1 MNGDIIIGDRAA
13 QLLAVLMLEAA
24 FGYPRLA
31 LQWIGHPVIWVGALL
46 ARLDRQWNIAGWRR
60 AKGVG
65 VVLILI
71 ALGGGMG
78 WAIDAMAQ
86 GPIGAVTIILFA
98 TIGLAQR
105 SLYDHV
111 AAVIRPLTTGD
122 LPMARAALSHIVGRD
137 TDDLD
142 AQSIAAGATETLAE
156 SLCDGIVA
164 PAFWFL
170 LLGLPGLFIF
180 KCISTADSMI
190 GHKDA
195 RHGEFGWAAARL
207 DDLLNWVPARLSGL
221 LICIAGGRDSWRI
234 MWRDAHRHLSPNAGW
249 PESAMAGALALQLGG
264 GASYASDWIARQ
276 TLGDGLRPTPADLQ
290 RAMIIFRRACGL
302 LWLIT
307 GVIAWPL

>member
-1 MNGDIIIGDRAA
+1 MIGDRAA

-24 FGYPRLA
+24 IGYPRLA
-31 LQWIGHPVIWVGALL
+31 LRQIGHPVIWVGALL
-46 ARLDRQWNIAGWRR
+46 AHVDRQWNHAGRR
-60 AKGVG
+60 RVKGLG

-71 ALGGGMG
+71 ALGGVIG
-78 WAIDAMAQ
+78 WTIE
-86 GPIGAVTIILFA
+86 AVAHGQVGTLMIVLLA
-98 TIGLAQR
+98 TMGLAQR
-105 SLYDHV
+105 SLHDHV
-111 AAVIRPLTTGD
+111 TAVMLPLATGD
-122 LPMARAALSHIVGRD
+122 LPMARKALSHIVGRD
-137 TDDLD
+137 TDNLD
-142 AQSIAAGATETLAE
+142 AQGIAAGATETLAE

-170 LLGLPGLFIF
+170 LLGLPGLCIF

-207 DDLLNWVPARLSGL
+207 DDLLNLVPARLSGA

-249 PESAMAGALALQLGG
+249 PESAMAGALAVQLGG
-264 GASYASDWIARQ
+264 GATYTGDWIARQ
-276 TLGDGLRPTPADLQ
+276 TLGDGALPTSADLQ
-290 RAMIIFRRACGL
+290 RAMIIFRRSCGL

-307 GVIAWPL
+307 GIFAWQQ

>member
-24 FGYPRLA
+24 FGYPRRA

-46 ARLDRQWNIAGWRR
+46 ARLDRQWNLAGWRR
-60 AKGVG
+60 AKGVC

-78 WAIDAMAQ
+78 WAIEAMVQ
-86 GPIGAVTIILFA
+86 GPIGALTIILLA

-111 AAVIRPLTTGD
+111 AAVMRPLAAGD
-122 LPMARAALSHIVGRD
+122 LPKARAALSHIVGRD

-142 AQSIAAGATETLAE
+142 AQGIAAGATETLAE

-195 RHGEFGWAAARL
+195 RHGEFGWAAARF

-234 MWRDAHRHLSPNAGW
+234 MRRDAHRHLSPNAGW
-249 PESAMAGALALQLGG
+249 PESAMAGALAVKLGG
-264 GASYASDWIARQ
+264 GALYAGDWIARQ
-276 TLGDGLRPTPADLQ
+276 TLGDGPRPAPADLQ
-290 RAMIIFRRACGL
+290 RAMIIFRRSCGL
-302 LWLIT
+302 LWLIS
-307 GVIAWPL
+307 GIFAWPL